1 MVCVREWGRMVHSS
15 PGFSWCSISVNVN
28 SILSL
33 LFKNLG
39 AILDSSLS
47 LTAHFQPVRK
57 FFWLYIQNK
66 SRIWPFILTARCS
79 PAPPPLLISQLDYC
93 DSLPTRLPAQLP
105 LPPSVCSQHSNH
117 SDRGKAYVS
126 SCHSFVLLLFSY
138 FSLQVAAWPP
148 LSTPVLVI
156 YCWVTNYCQPSNLNN
171 THLFFYSLSESG
183 IWTLLSCLLCS
194 GYHKAAVKVLP
205 GLYPYLEAC
214 IEKDWLP
221 SPFGSPA
228 EFISL

>member
-1 MVCVREWGRMVHSS
+1 MSTPFFHYYSKTLE
-15 PGFSWCSISVNVN
+15 P
-28 SILSL
+28 
-33 LFKNLG
+33 
-39 AILDSSLS
+39 S
-47 LTAHFQPVRK
+47 LTLPFLLQLTSNQSGNSFGSTFKTSPESDP
-57 FFWLYIQNK
+57 LS
-66 SRIWPFILTARCS
+66 SR
-79 PAPPPLLISQLDYC
+79 PAALPPPPPLLVSQLDYC